1 MLTFKNLNK
10 LVLSIGLFFPVCQ
23 AVQAQNAANIIVPTE
38 AILAQF
44 PKMSGFRLSPDGKH
58 LLAIESQGDVR
69 NILIW
74 KIEEL
79 SRPPKVIGSANMQ
92 IRTASFIKNNLLVV
106 DLFQPF
112 DSRMGELTKTF
123 ISKTLFYAV
132 NV

>member
-1 MLTFKNLNK
+1 MLSFKNLNR
-10 LVLSIGLFFPVCQ
+10 LFLAIGLFVPVCQ
-23 AVQAQNAANIIVPTE
+23 VVHAQNAANIIVPTE

-92 IRTASFIKNNLLVV
+92 IRTASFIKNNLLS
-106 DLFQPF
+106 FF
-112 DSRMGELTKTF
+112 TN
-123 ISKTLFYAV
+123 I
-132 NV
+132 